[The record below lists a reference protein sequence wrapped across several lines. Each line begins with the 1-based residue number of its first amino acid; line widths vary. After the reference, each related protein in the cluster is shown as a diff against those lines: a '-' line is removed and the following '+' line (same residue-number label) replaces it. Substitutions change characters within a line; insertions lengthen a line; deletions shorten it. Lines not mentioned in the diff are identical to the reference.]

1 MSEGRSEDDSRRREA
16 DAILKRVRQETEP
29 QAGGHAEAWFTR
41 ARAHFSAADADQGD
55 RVEVIGSRI
64 GRIAGLIAFFVLLV
78 LFILQF
84 AA

>member
-41 ARAHFSAADADQGD
+41 ARAHFSAADADQAD
-55 RVEVIGSRI
+55 RVSRI

-78 LFILQF
+78 LFLLQF